1 MTEPLPTEPLL
12 TQSRLSLWAQE
23 RPLLDPEFADLVL
36 DAVSTLLRQHGDP
49 TWEAAT
55 VPARA
60 RDIGYVVAKDYY
72 LNPGL
77 LRSETTG
84 PITETRAEA
93 VLRGLE
99 LSDVQIA
106 ELQQLAG
113 ANPGA
118 EVDGLWS
125 FGFTRDDSMIHKNT
139 RPRNVVI
146 FDTRETYGIEYL
158 HEDEAIVFW
167 PEETV

>member
-1 MTEPLPTEPLL
+1 MTAPVEPLL
-12 TQSRLSLWAQE
+12 NQNRLALWAQE
-23 RPLLDPEFADLVL
+23 RPLLDPEFADIVI
-36 DAVSTLLRQHGDP
+36 DAVSTLLRQYGS
-49 TWEAAT
+49 AAWTAET

-60 RDIGYVVAKDYY
+60 RDIGYIVAKDYY

-99 LSDVQIA
+99 LTLEQQV

-113 ANPGA
+113 AAATTP
-118 EVDGLWS
+118 VDGLWVLET
-125 FGFTRDDSMIHKNT
+125 TRGPVEMH
-139 RPRNVVI
+139 PQAQYRNLVMW
-146 FDTRETYGIEYL
+146 DTRGGWPVEYL
-158 HEDEAIVFW
+158 REDEAFVFM
-167 PEETV
+167 PEDLA